1 MFGTIRAAFAAAALL
16 AVAFGA
22 PSQADGPDATVG
34 LELVGEPGGG
44 PVHGPVSWRI
54 HAYKRGQG
62 MGPRVVD
69 VSGASTRVRLAAGTY
84 ELDILHEGGRMDHTI
99 QVGAG
104 AKIDYTLIVK

>member
-1 MFGTIRAAFAAAALL
+1 
-16 AVAFGA
+16 
-22 PSQADGPDATVG
+22 
-34 LELVGEPGGG
+34 
-44 PVHGPVSWRI
+44 
-54 HAYKRGQG
+54 